1 MKKKS
6 IWILILFC
14 CTMSFSHAQRQTIS
28 GKISDS
34 QNGETLFGVN
44 IIIKEL
50 KIGAVSNEYGFYS
63 LSIPKGNYTVIYSY
77 LGFKTV
83 EKQINLER
91 DISINI
97 ELDEDTTALDEVI
110 VSEAGGKI
118 RAKLRQPQMSVNQ
131 LSVKTIKQAPVV
143 LGETDILKTITLLPG
158 VTNAGEGA
166 SGFNVRGGATDQNL
180 VLLDETTIYNTSHLF
195 GFFSVFNADAIKDVK
210 LYKGGIPAKFG
221 SRVSSVLDVRQKDGN
236 NKEFHLN
243 GGIGIISS
251 RLMAEGPIKK
261 EKGSFLIAGRTSYA
275 NLFLKLANEKNNIS
289 FYDLNTKLSYELN
302 ENNRL
307 YLSGYF
313 GKDAFGFDQFL
324 QASYG
329 NTSFNLRW
337 NHLFNKKLFSNLSLI
352 YSKYDYKLGFKSIG
366 FDWISSIKNYNIK
379 YDFNYYVNNN
389 LKLNFGV
396 NGNYYNFNP
405 GEIVATKENSIF
417 KDNKLDGKQAFEPA
431 AYLEA
436 EQNLGSKLSVRYG
449 LRVSSFFRLG
459 NQVLN
464 TYTNNQP
471 VIYNS
476 ELGVYESA
484 NPFSYETY
492 DKGKVMASFIGYEPR
507 LSLSYKLNDET
518 SIKASFQHINQY
530 LHLISNTNAPSPL
543 DIWTPSGKYI
553 KPQKSNQYAVGFFKN
568 FKEEK
573 YSLEIESYYKTV
585 DNRIDYIDGAD
596 LIANNTIE
604 TEILQ
609 GESRAYGLEFLLQK
623 NTGKLT
629 GWLSYTYS
637 KSQQRVQGRD
647 ASEPGIN
654 DGDWYNTAYDRTH
667 DISLTGSYKLNKKW
681 RFGGNFIFQTG
692 RPTNYPSGQYQLQ
705 GFNIPVFTTRNKE
718 RLPAYHRLDI
728 SATLTPKKN
737 KNRKWKGEWVFGIY
751 NLYGRQN
758 AASIAFRQNEDTL
771 LNEAVQTS
779 IFGIMPAITYNF
791 KF

>member
-1 MKKKS
+1 MIKKMVYV
-6 IWILILFC
+6 LLF
-14 CTMSFSHAQRQTIS
+14 FSTVFSVYAQKHTIS

-44 IIIKEL
+44 IIIKEF

-63 LSIPKGNYTVIYSY
+63 LSVPKGNYTVTYSY

-83 EKQINLER
+83 EKQINLES

-97 ELDEDTTALDEVI
+97 ELDEDATALDEVVI
-110 VSEAGGKI
+110 SETGGKI

-131 LSVKTIKQAPVV
+131 LSVKIIKQAPVV

-158 VTNAGEGA
+158 VTNAGEGS

-221 SRVSSVLDVRQKDGN
+221 GRVSSVLDVRQKDGN

-243 GGIGIISS
+243 GGVGLISS

-261 EKGSFLIAGRTSYA
+261 EKGSFLIAGRTSYV
-275 NLFLKLANEKNNIS
+275 NLFLKLANKKNSIS

-302 ENNRL
+302 ENNKL

-313 GKDAFGFDQFL
+313 GKDAFSLGKFL
-324 QASYG
+324 KASYG

-352 YSKYDYKLGFKSIG
+352 YSKYDYNLGFKSIG

-396 NGNYYNFNP
+396 NGNYYKFNP
-405 GEIVATKENSIF
+405 GEVVAIKENSIF
-417 KDNKLDGKQAFEPA
+417 KDNKLDGKQAFEA
-431 AYLEA
+431 AIYLEV

-459 NQVLN
+459 NQVIN
-464 TYTNNQP
+464 SYSDNQP

-484 NPFSYETY
+484 NPFSYETF
-492 DKGKVMASFIGYEPR
+492 DKEKIMASFIGYEPR
-507 LSLSYKLNDET
+507 LSLSYRLNDQT
-518 SIKASFQHINQY
+518 SFKGSFQRINQY
-530 LHLISNTNAPSPL
+530 LHVISNTNAPTPL
-543 DIWTPSGKYI
+543 DIWAPSGKYI

-585 DNRIDYIDGAD
+585 DNRVDYIDGAD
-596 LIANNTIE
+596 LLANNTIE

-609 GESRAYGLEFLLQK
+609 GESRAYGLAFLLQK
-623 NTGKLT
+623 NTEKLT

-637 KSQQRVQGRD
+637 KSQQRVQGRH
-647 ASEPGIN
+647 ASELGIN
-654 DGDWYNTAYDRTH
+654 NGDWYNTAYDRTH
-667 DISLTGSYKLNKKW
+667 DVSLTGSYKLNKKW
-681 RFGGNFIFQTG
+681 RFGSNFIFQTG

-718 RLPAYHRLDI
+718 RLPAYHRIDI
-728 SATLTPKKN
+728 YANLTPNKN
-737 KNRKWKGEWVFGIY
+737 KNRKLQAEWVFGVY

-758 AASIAFRQNEDTL
+758 AASIAFRQNGRS
-771 LNEAVQTS
+771 NEAVQTS